1 MGRVLLIVSIM
12 AFSAGRY
19 FIKTKFVFSSSAPPP
34 PHSLL
39 PRIALTFLFSA
50 RAREWTLPHPS
61 VSAGALSLDM
71 IGSRPSVA
79 CPDWLPHRSHGPD
92 WSHFRRTFYPN
103 LGHIQGLQAGFTH
116 TGRCKVCDCFASLF
130 GLRVCSPLDADR
142 ALSSFALFM
151 SVRQMKAAGFLS

>member
-71 IGSRPSVA
+71 IGFRPSVA

-103 LGHIQGLQAGFTH
+103 LGHIQGLQASH
-116 TGRCKVCDCFASLF
+116 TPG
-130 GLRVCSPLDADR
+130 DAR
-142 ALSSFALFM
+142 FVTALLLSSGCGCA
-151 SVRQMKAAGFLS
+151 RQ